1 MRFFDV
7 VLLGA
12 GSAAESIWPHLPGKS
27 VAVVEANRVGGECPF
42 VSCMPSKALLR
53 SAQVRRLV
61 SQAHTLGAVSSA
73 LVLDDG
79 AQAFAAAVQRRDR
92 IVARRDD
99 GDNAAELIRS
109 GAVLYRG
116 HGRVQAPGRLIVED
130 YSGVVEELSYG
141 ELVVAT
147 GSSPVIPPIPG
158 LDLVPTWVSDE
169 ALSSLE
175 LPASLAIMG
184 GGAVGCELAQ
194 VYATFDVDTTIIEAA
209 DHLLPHEDPAVGEV
223 LAEALQRSGVKIRT
237 GAKLARAEPHEVG
250 ALLIMDTGAE
260 LCASRVLVAVGRQP
274 NVADLGLET
283 LGISPDTHALEVD
296 AQGRVIGV
304 DHLWAVG
311 DVTAIAPFTHTAG
324 YQGRITAANLQG
336 GERRADYRAI
346 PRCVYTDP
354 PFAAVGITAN
364 EARSRGLEIREAAM
378 PLNSTARAASDGN
391 DIGILN
397 LIADVRR
404 GILVGASIVGTGAD
418 EMIAEAALAIR
429 AEMPISLLV
438 DLVHAFPTYGEAYEP
453 PLRQLLDL
461 DTDDMPMV
469 SGG

>member
-1 MRFFDV
+1 
-7 VLLGA
+7 
-12 GSAAESIWPHLPGKS
+12 
-27 VAVVEANRVGGECPF
+27 
-42 VSCMPSKALLR
+42 
-53 SAQVRRLV
+53 
-61 SQAHTLGAVSSA
+61 
-73 LVLDDG
+73 
-79 AQAFAAAVQRRDR
+79 
-92 IVARRDD
+92 
-99 GDNAAELIRS
+99 
-109 GAVLYRG
+109 
-116 HGRVQAPGRLIVED
+116 
-130 YSGVVEELSYG
+130 
-141 ELVVAT
+141 
-147 GSSPVIPPIPG
+147 
-158 LDLVPTWVSDE
+158 
-169 ALSSLE
+169 
-175 LPASLAIMG
+175 
-184 GGAVGCELAQ
+184 

-354 PFAAVGITAN
+354 PVAAVGITAN